1 MPDLENE
8 WFKEW
13 FNSPYYHMLYE
24 NRDETEA
31 AAFIDRLVEHLHPNA
46 DARMLDIACGK
57 GRHSIQLASKG
68 YDVTGIDISPSSIL
82 EALSTTYHNT
92 EFFVHDMRHPFRINY
107 YDYAFNFFTSF
118 GYFDTYRDHLNAIR
132 SMTLSLKPGGCFI
145 MDYLNPSYIQNNLQS
160 FSEIKK
166 GATVFHLERSHDQDY
181 FYKKIRIEIPDKNEP
196 LIYMEKVANFD
207 LIAFKEMF
215 ALNGLILQDVFG
227 DYTLHSFIETSS
239 PRMIMIFRKDS

>member
-31 AAFIDRLVEHLHPNA
+31 AVFIDRLVEHLRPKA

-57 GRHSIQLASKG
+57 GRHSMQLANKG

-82 EALSTTYHNT
+82 EAQSTNSDNP
-92 EFFVHDMRHPFRINY
+92 EFFVHDMRHPFRMNY

-132 SMTLSLKPGGCFI
+132 SMTLSLKKGGCFI
-145 MDYLNPSYIQNNLQS
+145 LDYLNPAYIQRNLQP
-160 FSEIKK
+160 FSETKK
-166 GATVFHLERSHDQDY
+166 GTTVFHIERSHDHEY
-181 FYKKIRIEIPDKNEP
+181 FYKKIRIDTPEVPGV
-196 LIYMEKVANFD
+196 LIYMEKVANIN
-207 LIAFKEMF
+207 LNSFKEMF
-215 ALNGLILQDVFG
+215 ALNGLTLQVVFG
-227 DYTLHSFIETSS
+227 DYSLHPFIEAES